1 MVGILSFSTIVYQ
14 AYATGK
20 IEKSA
25 FEKFVKKYFDLF
37 LGKRNNYF
45 WVSVIAPYY
54 ARKPLRI
61 SLLCVGAYDYEQK
74 MLYMQGL
81 RNLKLGNVVEYLD
94 PIIRDHSQ
102 SDDIRFLAMFI
113 TMETAWRRDD
123 NDKNFETF
131 WPIFENRS
139 EALELRVA
147 AFTTLLTSNP
157 TPARL
162 MSIHAL
168 IETESDPHLINF
180 YRTTILSLAGST
192 QPCYRKLYVV
202 LVFEK
207 ITIKKLFLK
216 KKLKN

>member
-1 MVGILSFSTIVYQ
+1 MAACTRDADDPFFF
-14 AYATGK
+14 A
-20 IEKSA
+20 
-25 FEKFVKKYFDLF
+25 
-37 LGKRNNYF
+37 
-45 WVSVIAPYY
+45 
-54 ARKPLRI
+54 
-61 SLLCVGAYDYEQK
+61 GAYDYEQK

-123 NDKNFETF
+123 TDKNFETF

-147 AFTTLLTSNP
+147 AFTTLLTSYP

-168 IETESDPHLINF
+168 IETETDPHLINF

-192 QPCYRKLYVV
+192 QPCYRKLYVA
-202 LVFEK
+202 LQF
-207 ITIKKLFLK
+207 IDSIG
-216 KKLKN
+216 